1 MKLKIEY
8 VFVIVVLLCLTLPS
22 IFINTK
28 KDVVSDIDNRKLV
41 ELPDFD
47 EENYFEKFETALSDR
62 IGFRSSLLS
71 EHCSEYISTTET
83 SRKHGQRHLQVT
95 GCIRAVSE
103 LVSTTSTH
111 NSVRNTQ
118 RSTSMRWPFS
128 AMLLVYSRKR

>member
-41 ELPDFD
+41 ELPAFD

-62 IGFRSSLLS
+62 IGFRSSFIKL
-71 EHCSEYISTTET
+71 Y
-83 SRKHGQRHLQVT
+83 
-95 GCIRAVSE
+95 
-103 LVSTTSTH
+103 
-111 NSVRNTQ
+111 TQ
-118 RSTSMRWPFS
+118 ANDFFLKTMVLFCPKWTWTF
-128 AMLLVYSRKR
+128 L